1 MFRKNSLLN
10 QLLFAALVF
19 GALHYFLKV
28 SNLEGLSNKDTLR
41 YFSMTGCPHCE
52 KFNDEWNKFTNE
64 KVVKDPVNSNDAVFE
79 KYKQHVQGF
88 PTVILFDSS
97 DNLKKVYEG
106 ERTAAGLTAFVE
118 KHAS

>member
-1 MFRKNSLLN
+1 MKIAFLTAGGIAPCLSSSIGSLI
-10 QLLFAALVF
+10 
-19 GALHYFLKV
+19 
-28 SNLEGLSNKDTLR
+28 
-41 YFSMTGCPHCE
+41 
-52 KFNDEWNKFTNE
+52 
-64 KVVKDPVNSNDAVFE
+64 E